1 MTDTEERP
9 AGVSAGEENTS
20 LPEAKGSDPAPSPE
34 EELPKEQAVVSES
47 SGEDK
52 NAPVNGAEGDQ
63 APFSGTGEE
72 DAAEKEAEQE
82 PSEEPAEDT
91 DGGET
96 GEPEEDPDNEED
108 IPYVRPKRLGGFFR
122 GELPKLD
129 RKSVAVM
136 LVITLL
142 YSLLA
147 FFRLG
152 TDRIP
157 QTSIYLAQKGQSVT
171 VELKEPSEVS
181 KFCLYKWRGRKKD
194 ITIETRLDLDDE
206 WHVAYGPE
214 ELSSH
219 MRWKT
224 LDLDV
229 EGEVKYIRIT
239 FEGKE
244 ITLAELCVLDKNN
257 ERLDITVPKE
267 LNAKLLDADHLDNL
281 TDEQELLDADSS
293 SLTFAYFDEYLY
305 ALTANAYIHG
315 GPGLENTHPVLGK
328 VVESLGIRLFGMN
341 SIGWRIMGTLSGIL
355 MLPVFFFLAR
365 RVLRSNKWALAATFL
380 MAVEAMHYT
389 QTRLAT
395 IDSFPLLFILLAY
408 LFMIRYYQHPRVEGE
423 KVNLFLSGLA
433 FGLAC
438 SFKWIGAYAGVGLAI
453 VFFAF
458 FISKIRAY
466 RREDPD
472 FYTGRYVAS
481 TIASCVLFFV
491 LIPAVVYIGSYLP
504 VAFGPF
510 PEIEGWAGIW
520 ENQKYMWNFHSTL
533 EQTFDFSSKWWGWPL
548 LLGGFSSYFG
558 TSLEGLKARIIVT
571 GNPVIWWASV
581 PAVLYAAYG
590 FFFGRRVRTPL
601 LRRSPAEGELLP
613 AEIGMPGW
621 KPAKHWARIERFDAG
636 IFLAVIAYLCQYVP
650 WMLVTRE
657 LFIYHYFASAE
668 ISILL
673 ITWVLKRWS
682 ANSRTGRIATGIYL
696 GLAALLFAA
705 MFPILNGFFVQNW
718 YMEILRVFL

>member
-1 MTDTEERP
+1 MDSEERP
-9 AGVSAGEENTS
+9 NGSPAGEENIPAS
-20 LPEAKGSDPAPSPE
+20 ASGEPLPEDSMPLPDPEGE
-34 EELPKEQAVVSES
+34 ERASES
-47 SGEDK
+47 GEEGVPRSFEPAAEVEEKEPENETPVESGED
-52 NAPVNGAEGDQ
+52 AEEEREEADEDGD
-63 APFSGTGEE
+63 
-72 DAAEKEAEQE
+72 
-82 PSEEPAEDT
+82 EDT
-91 DGGET
+91 V
-96 GEPEEDPDNEED
+96 PEF
-108 IPYVRPKRLGGFFR
+108 RPRRSFRFFR

-129 RKSVAVM
+129 GKSVALM
-136 LVITLL
+136 LVITFL

-152 TDRIP
+152 TTEIP

-171 VELKEPSEVS
+171 VKLNEPSEVS

-194 ITIETRLDLDDE
+194 ITIETRLNLYDE

-229 EGEVKYIRIT
+229 EGEVQYVRIT

-244 ITLAELCVLDKNN
+244 ITLAEVCVLDKNDR
-257 ERLDITVPKE
+257 RLDITVPKE
-267 LNAKLLDADHLDNL
+267 LNEKLLEADKLANL

-305 ALTANAYIHG
+305 ALTANAYING
-315 GPGLENTHPVLGK
+315 GTGLENTHPVLGK
-328 VVESLGIRLFGMN
+328 VVESIGIRLFGMN

-365 RVLRSNKWALAATFL
+365 RVLRSNKWALVATFL

-423 KVNLFLSGLA
+423 KVNLFLSGLS

-458 FISKIRAY
+458 FFSKIRAY
-466 RREDPD
+466 RQENED

-491 LIPAVVYIGSYLP
+491 LIPAAVYIGSYLP

-510 PEIEGWAGIW
+510 QEIEGWAGIW

-571 GNPVIWWASV
+571 GNPIIWWASV
-581 PAVLYAAYG
+581 PAVLYAVYG
-590 FFFGRRVRTPL
+590 FVFGRRVRTPL
-601 LRRSPAEGELLP
+601 LRSGGSATFETLAADTGIEPESRPLKA
-613 AEIGMPGW
+613 
-621 KPAKHWARIERFDAG
+621 WARIERLDAG
-636 IFLAVIAYLCQYVP
+636 VFLAVVAYLCQYVP

-673 ITWVLKRWS
+673 IAWVLKRWS
-682 ANSRTGRIATGIYL
+682 ANSRTGRIATWIYL
-696 GLAALLFAA
+696 AVAALVFAA

>member
-1 MTDTEERP
+1 MMDPEERP
-9 AGVSAGEENTS
+9 AENPTGEEENRPAPLPEENPAEEDAVASCPSEEREGSTEDRGREVCAASGSAGEEAEEKEPEKETPEGTS
-20 LPEAKGSDPAPSPE
+20 PD
-34 EELPKEQAVVSES
+34 
-47 SGEDK
+47 D
-52 NAPVNGAEGDQ
+52 GAE
-63 APFSGTGEE
+63 
-72 DAAEKEAEQE
+72 E
-82 PSEEPAEDT
+82 P
-91 DGGET
+91 DG
-96 GEPEEDPDNEED
+96 DPDEESE
-108 IPYVRPKRLGGFFR
+108 IPPFRPKKRPFGFFR

-129 RKSVAVM
+129 RRSVALM
-136 LVITLL
+136 LLITLL

-194 ITIETRLDLDDE
+194 ITIETRLDLSED
-206 WHVAYGPE
+206 WHLAYGPE

-224 LDLDV
+224 LNLDV
-229 EGEVKYIRIT
+229 EGKVRYIRIT

-244 ITLAELCVLDKNN
+244 ITLAELCVLDKDNR
-257 ERLDITVPKE
+257 RLDITVPKE
-267 LNAKLLDADHLDNL
+267 LNQRLLEADKLGNL

-315 GPGLENTHPVLGK
+315 GTGLENTHPVLGK

-365 RVLRSNKWALAATFL
+365 RVLRNNKWALVATFL

-408 LFMIRYYQHPRVEGE
+408 LFMMRYYQRPQVEGE
-423 KVNLFLSGLA
+423 KIELFLSGLS

-458 FISKIRAY
+458 FASKIRAY

-481 TIASCVLFFV
+481 TVASCVLFFV
-491 LIPAVVYIGSYLP
+491 LVPAAVYIGSYLP

-510 PEIEGWAGIW
+510 QEIQGWEGIW

-548 LLGGFSSYFG
+548 MIGGFSSYFG
-558 TSLEGLKARIIVT
+558 TALSGLKARIIVT

-581 PAVLYAAYG
+581 PAVLYAIYG
-590 FFFGRRVRTPL
+590 FVFGRRVRTPL
-601 LRRSPAEGELLP
+601 LRTGLTGDGLLP
-613 AEIGMPGW
+613 ADAVPAGE
-621 KPAKHWARIERFDAG
+621 KPLKRWVRIERFDAG
-636 IFLAVIAYLCQYVP
+636 VFLAVIAYLCQYVP
-650 WMLVTRE
+650 WMLVSRE

-673 ITWVLKRWS
+673 ITWALKRWS
-682 ANSRTGRIATGIYL
+682 ANSRTGRIASGIYL
-696 GLAALLFAA
+696 GLAALLFAL
-705 MFPILNGFFVQNW
+705 MFPILNGFFVDGW
-718 YMEILRVFL
+718 YAEILKVFL

>member
-1 MTDTEERP
+1 MAMMDSEEKAILSDPETP
-9 AGVSAGEENTS
+9 AEDRG
-20 LPEAKGSDPAPSPE
+20 PEAPAAPGAEGGAAVPSAPFEDEGTGKAPDVPREPE
-34 EELPKEQAVVSES
+34 EEPGESDASTEEEAVPPAA
-47 SGEDK
+47 G
-52 NAPVNGAEGDQ
+52 
-63 APFSGTGEE
+63 GEE
-72 DAAEKEAEQE
+72 G
-82 PSEEPAEDT
+82 S
-91 DGGET
+91 GGET
-96 GEPEEDPDNEED
+96 APPEEENEEDPEGDAALSASLL
-108 IPYVRPKRLGGFFR
+108 RPARRSFGFFR

-129 RKSVAVM
+129 RKSVALM
-136 LVITLL
+136 LLITLI

-152 TDRIP
+152 TDKIP
-157 QTSIYLAQKGQSVT
+157 QTSIYLDRKGQSVT

-181 KFCLYKWRGRKKD
+181 RFCLYKWRGRKKD
-194 ITIETRLDLDDE
+194 ITIETRLSPDDP

-229 EGEVKYIRIT
+229 EGKVKFVRIT

-244 ITLAELCVLDKNN
+244 ITLAELCVLDKNDQPL
-257 ERLDITVPKE
+257 EITVPKE
-267 LNAKLLDADHLDNL
+267 WNKNLTDVDKLDNL

-315 GPGLENTHPVLGK
+315 GTGLENTHPVLGK
-328 VVESLGIRLFGMN
+328 VVESLGIRIFGMN

-365 RVLRSNKWALAATFL
+365 RVLRNNKWALVATFL

-408 LFMIRYYQHPRVEGE
+408 LFMLRYYQHPTVEGE

-438 SFKWIGAYAGVGLAI
+438 SFKWIGAYAGVGLAV

-458 FISKIRAY
+458 FVSKIRAY
-466 RREDPD
+466 RKEDPD
-472 FYTGRYVAS
+472 FYTGRYIAS
-481 TIASCVLFFV
+481 TVASCVVFFV
-491 LIPAVVYIGSYLP
+491 MVPAAVYIGSYLP

-510 PEIEGWAGIW
+510 SEIQGWKGVW

-548 LLGGFSSYFG
+548 MIGGFSSYFG
-558 TSLEGLKARIIVT
+558 TSLTGLKSRIIVT
-571 GNPVIWWASV
+571 GNPLIWWASV
-581 PAVLYAAYG
+581 PAVLYAIYG
-590 FFFGRRVRTPL
+590 FLFGRKVRTPY
-601 LRRSPAEGELLP
+601 LRTAPGEGELLDTG
-613 AEIGMPGW
+613 ALEAGW
-621 KPAKHWARIERFDAG
+621 KPLKPWARIERFDAG
-636 IFLAVIAYLCQYVP
+636 VFLAVVAYLCQYVP
-650 WMLVTRE
+650 WMLVSRE

-673 ITWVLKRWS
+673 ITWALKRWS
-682 ANSRTGRIATGIYL
+682 ANSRAGRITTWIYL
-696 GLAALLFAA
+696 GLAALAFAC
-705 MFPILNGFFVQNW
+705 MFPILNGFFVDGW
-718 YMEILRVFL
+718 YAEILKVFL